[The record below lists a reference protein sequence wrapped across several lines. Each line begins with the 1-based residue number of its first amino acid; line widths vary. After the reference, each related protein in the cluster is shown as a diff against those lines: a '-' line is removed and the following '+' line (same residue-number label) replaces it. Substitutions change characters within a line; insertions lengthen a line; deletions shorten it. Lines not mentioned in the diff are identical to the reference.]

1 MYLANLSI
9 VNPDIKYPGE
19 LNNLISIAPVQKNL
33 NKDIFTVNF
42 YNLRCCILDSLA
54 IVF

>member
-1 MYLANLSI
+1 MYLANLST

-19 LNNLISIAPVQKNL
+19 LNNLISIAPVQKII

-42 YNLRCCILDSLA
+42 YKLQCCILDSLA
-54 IVF
+54 IGF